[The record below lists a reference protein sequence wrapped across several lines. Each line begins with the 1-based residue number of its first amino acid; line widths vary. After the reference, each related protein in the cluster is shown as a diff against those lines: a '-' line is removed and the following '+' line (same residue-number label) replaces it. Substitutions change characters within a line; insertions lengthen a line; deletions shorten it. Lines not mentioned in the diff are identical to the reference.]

1 MAGTAVNNSA
11 SRVWYHT
18 ANITNGGLTGTGT
31 AVGYMAEDG
40 TDLSNPEVLT
50 EEIFIGSAST
60 GASMSGVLRIL
71 GTTIPAAMST
81 AAAANPP
88 TVVYIFIAN
97 ISLTKYTS
105 IKCILTEPFQESAS
119 TNPKRTAWMFGYSAK
134 GDAVT
139 DFLNVYEQ
147 AVT

>member
-18 ANITNGGLTGTGT
+18 ANISDGALSGAT

-60 GASMSGVLRIL
+60 GATMKSVVRIL
-71 GTTIPAAMST
+71 GTTIPAGMTS
-81 AAAANPP
+81 AALANPP
-88 TVVYIFIAN
+88 TIVWMFFMN
-97 ISLTKYTS
+97 ISETKYTS
-105 IKCILTEPFQESAS
+105 IKYILTEPFVESAS
-119 TNPKRTAWMFGYSAK
+119 TNPKRTAWMFGLSTK

-147 AVT
+147 PYS

>member
-18 ANITNGGLTGTGT
+18 SNITNGALSGAT

-60 GASMSGVLRIL
+60 GATMSAVCRVL
-71 GTTIPAAMST
+71 GATIPAAMT
-81 AAAANPP
+81 AAAKANPP
-88 TVVYIFIAN
+88 TEVYIFFMN
-97 ISLTKYTS
+97 ISETKYTS
-105 IKCILTEPFQESAS
+105 IKCILTEPFQEPAS
-119 TNPKRTAWMFGYSAK
+119 TAGKRTAWMFGLSAK
-134 GDAVT
+134 GDAVS

-147 AVT
+147 SYS